1 MGGVLPCRGPAMASM
16 RSNRDH
22 RRGQR
27 AAASIRAAGGS
38 SLDVALAHIEATFAP
53 PMWHTIFK
61 ERVAALVR
69 RGAGHPA
76 VRTRYRQ
83 LAERYPN
90 ADLGT
95 AIVLVERLRR
105 AELDARFAAVQV
117 WGHCSRP
124 RLAIMVLDELRLI
137 LRMVRRFAPARY
149 PGLLATVLA
158 GEGDGRAIDIID
170 VVEAA
175 E

>member
-1 MGGVLPCRGPAMASM
+1 MLGPVMASA

-27 AAASIRAAGGS
+27 AAACARTAGGS
-38 SLDVALAHIEATFAP
+38 SLDLALAHIEATFAAP
-53 PMWHTIFK
+53 LRHTIVK
-61 ERVAALVR
+61 DRVAAR
-69 RGAGHPA
+69 IRAGAGHPA
-76 VRTRYRQ
+76 ARARYQ
-83 LAERYPN
+83 HLAERYPN

-105 AELDARFAAVQV
+105 AELDARLAAVRV

-124 RLAIMVLDELRLI
+124 RLALMALDELRLI

-149 PGLLATVLA
+149 PALLATVLA
-158 GEGDGRAIDIID
+158 AEPEAFDTGNM
-170 VVEAA
+170 VKAA